1 MKVLPILKYADLREI
16 MCLDHNSHINVVI
29 VDDAALDKLI
39 PLDDKVYDFMREEV
53 VKPFTMSDIRHI
65 YECKY
70 KKYLSVHYESGN
82 GYFYTERDA
91 NGDYIKHYFA
101 SFNEATRELII
112 SGVAIRKQ

>member
-1 MKVLPILKYADLREI
+1 MKALPILKYADLREI
-16 MCLDHNSHINVVI
+16 MCLDHNNHINVVI

-65 YECKY
+65 YEGKY
-70 KKYLSVHYESGN
+70 KKYLSVHYESSN

-91 NGDYIKHYFA
+91 NGDYIKHYFP